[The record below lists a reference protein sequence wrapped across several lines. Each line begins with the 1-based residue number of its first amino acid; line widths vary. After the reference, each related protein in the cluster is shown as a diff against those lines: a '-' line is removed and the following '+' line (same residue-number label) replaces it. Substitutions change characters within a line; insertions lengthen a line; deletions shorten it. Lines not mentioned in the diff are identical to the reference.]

1 MMILARTKIID
12 QDLANKIEKM
22 IGFRSISIHE
32 YEKLNIDIV
41 IEVVEKKIDDLLHFA
56 ATKILFIKFF

>member
-1 MMILARTKIID
+1 MILARTKIID